1 MKKEKILKIKSEIE
15 GAQFEIT
22 RNIKKQKN
30 SRDKAVCMSNYNR
43 LEAIL
48 TKLEEIIE
56 KGNGVIDEE
65 CEDQTAIEFSGEKQN
80 TSTKKPEK

>member
-30 SRDKAVCMSNYNR
+30 SRDKSICMANYNR
-43 LEAIL
+43 LESIL

-56 KGNGVIDEE
+56 KGKGVIDEE